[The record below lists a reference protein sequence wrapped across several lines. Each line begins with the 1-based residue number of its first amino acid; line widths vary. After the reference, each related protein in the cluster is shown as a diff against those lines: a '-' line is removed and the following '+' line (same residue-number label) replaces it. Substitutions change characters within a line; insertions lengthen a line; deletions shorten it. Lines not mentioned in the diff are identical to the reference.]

1 MKSGLKVVWT
11 EHALDE
17 LRRTVQYLELNFS
30 DKEIDRLAQKIET
43 VIRSIS
49 RFPDLYPE
57 SVQQRGVR
65 RATVTKFNNL
75 YYRSNLER
83 RQIEILS
90 FFSNRQGE
98 EKLEL

>member
-17 LRRTVQYLELNFS
+17 LRRTVQYLESNFS
-30 DKEIDRLAQKIET
+30 DREINRLAEKIET
-43 VIRSIS
+43 VVRSIS

-57 SVQQRGVR
+57 SSQRQGVR
-65 RATVTKFNNL
+65 RASVTKFNTL
-75 YYRSNLER
+75 YYRTNEER

-90 FFSNRQGE
+90 FFPNRKDPE
-98 EKLEL
+98 ELEL